1 MLYIYFSFSEENLL
15 DGMENIHVIISGKN
29 KFCYMYLF
37 KENG

>member
-15 DGMENIHVIISGKN
+15 DGMENIHVIISGK